1 MRKDNISKVKAKDEV
16 EAVIEDTIKTSNTS
30 NSSYE
35 RGESS
40 TKVRGRNNPR
50 LRYDKSQLQCYNC

>member
-16 EAVIEDTIKTSNTS
+16 ETVIKDAIKISNTN

-35 RGESS
+35 REESS
-40 TKVRGRNNPR
+40 TKVQGRNNPR
-50 LRYDKSQLQCYNC
+50 LRYDKS

>member
-16 EAVIEDTIKTSNTS
+16 ETVIKDAIKISNTN

-35 RGESS
+35 REESS
-40 TKVRGRNNPR
+40 TKVQGRNNPR